1 MAKFLLFHLLLLIL
15 QVFITLALP
24 QGFIDEEITSI
35 NGPMTGTFAPNP
47 RKNGKPMLLIGNEQ
61 NIIYAI
67 EDPDSGNTFDKEIII
82 ADLSKRTCQNGPRG
96 LFSILVHPDF
106 EKFPYVFIFY
116 TALLGQCTVDPVTG
130 PSNRL
135 SRFKMNPNTLQLEVN
150 NELILLETPPLP
162 AALHDG
168 GAMSFGNDGFIYLV
182 TGDSAKK
189 YHPSDLTN
197 LFGKLLRVDINGN
210 APSTNPFTKASGG
223 TGVACAKNRGRVP
236 GGSPKTA
243 VCSEIYGYGFR
254 NPFRMAQDVNTNN
267 KVRFVIGDVGEAVWE
282 EISEGGTDF
291 RGKQYGWG
299 ELEGPCKRGS
309 TTDCPLPTAN
319 MVDPF
324 YYYRHANGEAVTP
337 SVFVPNRLWPGVYK
351 FLYVDYVHGEIYN
364 LIEDGNRECR
374 TCKPP
379 RPGYRQEVFH
389 KFERIVDMFFAPYKN
404 TKALYYLS
412 RAGGFNVRRIRYVAN
427 ENQPPNAV
435 ISVPKTNYLVK
446 EVVAFSASK
455 SSDPEDD
462 NIRFSWNFGDGRKP
476 STQTMQINPKIQ
488 YSKEGAYTVQLTATD
503 QSGHSST
510 AVTTIYIGKLPTA
523 TMVSPAP
530 GDEFIVGQRL
540 QLSGTA
546 NDSSGRPIPN
556 SQIYWE
562 VIQQHGNHFHPFL
575 DAKFG
580 NNFALQP
587 APPPEDYLAAGN
599 SYLKVFMHVVDSD
612 GLIDTVPRK
621 IFPKKIF
628 IDIDSTGRRGLT
640 VLVDDFAVVTPATIT
655 SWQNHKLVLTVSDQ
669 GNFVFT
675 SWDVDGRRSTA
686 RKQIYSVP
694 EKGSKNPKIVVNMK
708 KVLV

>member
-1 MAKFLLFHLLLLIL
+1 MVKFLLFHLLLLVL
-15 QVFITLALP
+15 QVIITLALP

-197 LFGKLLRVDINGN
+197 LFGKLLRVDIGGN
-210 APSTNPFTKASGG
+210 APNSNPFTKASGG

-243 VCSEIYGYGFR
+243 VCAEIYGYGFR
-254 NPFRMAQDVNTNN
+254 NPFRMAQDINTKN
-267 KVRFVIGDVGEAVWE
+267 KVRFVIGDVGEAAWE

-291 RGKQYGWG
+291 KGKQYGWG
-299 ELEGPCKRGS
+299 AIEGPCKRGS
-309 TTDCPLPTAN
+309 TTDCPAPTVE

-324 YYYRHANGEAVTP
+324 YYYPHGDGNAVTA
-337 SVFVPNRLWPGVYK
+337 SVFVPAGLWPDTYK
-351 FLYVDYVHGEIYN
+351 YLYVDYVVGKVYN
-364 LIEDGNRECR
+364 LIEGNDNECR

-389 KFERIVDMFFAPYKN
+389 DFPKIVDMFYAPYKG
-404 TKALYYLS
+404 TTSLYYLS
-412 RAGGFNVRRIRYVAN
+412 RAGGFNVRRITYVGNA
-427 ENQPPNAV
+427 NQPPNAV
-435 ISVPKTNYLVK
+435 IYVARTNYKVK
-446 EVVAFSASK
+446 DIVAFSASN
-455 SSDPEDD
+455 SSDPEGDK
-462 NIRFSWNFGDGRKP
+462 IQYSWNFGDSSRDLSAR
-476 STQTMQINPKIQ
+476 STQINPKIQ
-488 YSKEGAYTVQLTATD
+488 YTKEGAYTIQLTATD
-503 QSGHSST
+503 QNGHSSQ
-510 AVTTIYIGKLPTA
+510 AVTTIYVGTPPTA
-523 TMVSPAP
+523 IMKSPAP
-530 GDEFIVGQRL
+530 GDQFMVGQRL

-546 NDSSGRPIPN
+546 KDALGRPIPN
-556 SQIYWE
+556 SQISWE
-562 VIQQHGNHFHPFL
+562 VQQHHGDHFHPFL
-575 DAKFG
+575 DVRVG
-580 NNFALQP
+580 NNFALDP
-587 APPPEDYLAAGN
+587 APPPEEYLAANN
-599 SYLKVFMHVVDSD
+599 SYLKVLMRAVDSN
-612 GLIDTVPRK
+612 GLVTTISRDVY
-621 IFPKKIF
+621 PKKVF
-628 IDIDSTGRRGLT
+628 IDIDSLTRRGLT
-640 VLVDDFAVVTPATIT
+640 ILVDEFAVVTPATIT
-655 SWQNHKLVLTVSDQ
+655 SWENHNMTLFVKDQ
-669 GNFVFT
+669 GNFVFE
-675 SWDVDGRRSTA
+675 SWNIGGGRETKYLVPTA
-686 RKQIYSVP
+686 TATNPRIVANLRK
-694 EKGSKNPKIVVNMK
+694 
-708 KVLV
+708 LALRA